1 VRAVV
6 ATPSQVAVF
15 DPLTMLM
22 FGAGALVFREMN
34 RKDYGELTPSRDER
48 YRNIMEYCYQPELL
62 FEEARLFNE
71 YGLKTQ
77 AAMLKRRGEWRARPA
92 HVKRAHEEVYQKAL
106 QSMNIPAILK
116 VAVGFEGW
124 TATKKAANLR
134 ERARNLQE
142 TMLQEAAQYA
152 AESIKNRGNNPLNDD
167 NDDIP
172 QNKDLRSAAA
182 TIGDIK
188 DDT

>member
-1 VRAVV
+1 
-6 ATPSQVAVF
+6 VF

-22 FGAGALVFREMN
+22 VGAGALVFREMN

-92 HVKRAHEEVYQKAL
+92 HVKRAHEEVFQKAL
-106 QSMNIPAILK
+106 QSANIPAILR

-124 TATKKAANLR
+124 TATKKAATLR
-134 ERARNLQE
+134 ERARALQE
-142 TMLQEAAQYA
+142 TMLQEAAQKA
-152 AESIKNRGNNPLNDD
+152 AKTSKNKDNGSIVDD
-167 NDDIP
+167 DDIP
-172 QNKDLRSAAA
+172 QNKPFDPFIGSEDNA
-182 TIGDIK
+182 TFE